1 MASTV
6 RRSPVEKKRILV
18 VDEFPMLRYGLIT
31 FLNDQPD
38 LFVCGEADSI
48 PSALIKITEAKP
60 HLLIIGLRLGA
71 GDTVDFIKALKVQN
85 PALLILVYSGFEE
98 SIFAMRALRAG
109 ATGYLMKKSARDE
122 MIIAISDM
130 LRGEIYVSR
139 ELATRVFKESL
150 ETQPAY
156 RLPEK
161 AIPVEH
167 LSDRE
172 MHVFHL
178 LGSGLGT
185 TKIAHALN
193 LSVKTIETHR
203 ENIKHKLG
211 LNSGQALI
219 ECATKHVEETITTSH
234 VERVSALGKRKPAE
248 LPRALPDPNESSQST
263 KNS

>member
-1 MASTV
+1 MA
-6 RRSPVEKKRILV
+6 RIGRQSPVEKKRILV
-18 VDEFPMLRYGLIT
+18 VDEFPMLRYGLIA

-48 PSALIKITEAKP
+48 PSALIKIEESKP
-60 HLLIIGLRLGA
+60 HLMVIGLRLGA
-71 GDTVDFIKALKVQN
+71 GETVDFIKALKVQN
-85 PALLILVYSGFEE
+85 PTLLILVYSGFEE
-98 SIFAMRALRAG
+98 SIFAMRALRTG
-109 ATGYLMKKSARDE
+109 ANGYLMKKAARDE
-122 MIIAISDM
+122 MVIAISDI

-156 RLPEK
+156 RLPER

-167 LSDRE
+167 LSGRE

-211 LNSGQALI
+211 LNSGQALV
-219 ECATKHVEETITTSH
+219 ECATKHVRETLTPQSGQPI
-234 VERVSALGKRKPAE
+234 SALGKKK
-248 LPRALPDPNESSQST
+248 LVGSPRTSSDS
-263 KNS
+263 K

>member
-1 MASTV
+1 
-6 RRSPVEKKRILV
+6 
-18 VDEFPMLRYGLIT
+18 MLRYGLIT
-31 FLNDQPD
+31 FLNDLPD

-48 PSALIKITEAKP
+48 PSALIKITECNP
-60 HLLIIGLRLGA
+60 HLLVIGLRLGA

-85 PALLILVYSGFEE
+85 PGLLILVYSGFEE

-109 ATGYLMKKSARDE
+109 ANGYLMKKAARDE
-122 MIIAISDM
+122 MVNAISDI

-150 ETQPAY
+150 QTEPAY

-161 AIPVEH
+161 AAPVEH

-211 LNSGQALI
+211 LNSGQALV
-219 ECATKHVEETITTSH
+219 ECAKKHVEENLPPIPS
-234 VERVSALGKRKPAE
+234 EKISALENKKPA
-248 LPRALPDPNESSQST
+248 QSPT
-263 KNS
+263 A